1 MSVLRL
7 PLDVH
12 DPQTRRHVE
21 RVFSAAFAVR
31 RAVQR
36 DARTRLAA
44 YRGAHHE
51 RAVAGPAA
59 VRDRLGLTLPG
70 LERAAYRHLD
80 GAPHLRRHVTKALV
94 MHGADGVWQAVHR
107 HLFPDATGRRHG
119 PPRVGD
125 WWSFHTIPGRAR
137 SHTRPRKWETFRLVG
152 SLGGHRAAFD
162 RGGRLWQP
170 RRMPAVTATGG
181 GRAVRSWWD
190 HDGPFAIVLTGTGC
204 RDLVLPV
211 RLPQGPAR
219 TPVLEHYLADP
230 GCWHKIDLVRHRDPG
245 ALGGWRYEARLMI
258 LGPGYTSQS
267 TAARRAAAAG
277 LSRRGGVDVNVS
289 NLAVVSILT
298 TGVAADGLRAT
309 CVARSGPDAD
319 RLAAERL
326 RQRRRNRAL
335 QRSRRAANPHQYQ
348 LSARQQHRADRRRA
362 AGLPPVTVTT
372 PTGPRIATAAGVPV
386 QAYRRDQL
394 SAGYRRLR
402 AQTAADGAAR
412 TRAGRT
418 RAQTVA
424 ATIVATHGAELVIEA
439 ADLRAWVARWGRG
452 LHAFTPGML
461 VAALRHETSKVAALG
476 GGAGLVRAGTR
487 HTAWTQHCLC
497 GTRTPKQLRHR
508 RHHCTTC
515 GLAGGR
521 DLMAALV
528 GAHTVL
534 TEPGAPGSARI
545 DWPAARTTL
554 AVYGVDVINERLQ
567 GAVTES
573 SGHHRPHQRTCVG
586 ARRPPRSP
594 GHDGRGR
601 RARRTTA
608 TVPPTTPD
616 ETHTGTA
623 PERRDA
629 HPDCF
634 NTNNCLRNRP

>member
-1 MSVLRL
+1 MWSG
-7 PLDVH
+7 
-12 DPQTRRHVE
+12 
-21 RVFSAAFAVR
+21 VFSAAFAVR

-36 DARTRLAA
+36 DAQARLAA
-44 YRGAHHE
+44 YRAAHHE

-70 LERAAYRHLD
+70 LERAA
-80 GAPHLRRHVTKALV
+80 
-94 MHGADGVWQAVHR
+94 
-107 HLFPDATGRRHG
+107 
-119 PPRVGD
+119 
-125 WWSFHTIPGRAR
+125 
-137 SHTRPRKWETFRLVG
+137 
-152 SLGGHRAAFD
+152 
-162 RGGRLWQP
+162 
-170 RRMPAVTATGG
+170 
-181 GRAVRSWWD
+181 
-190 HDGPFAIVLTGTGC
+190 
-204 RDLVLPV
+204 
-211 RLPQGPAR
+211 
-219 TPVLEHYLADP
+219 
-230 GCWHKIDLVRHRDPG
+230 
-245 ALGGWRYEARLMI
+245 
-258 LGPGYTSQS
+258 
-267 TAARRAAAAG
+267 RRAAAAG

-289 NLAVVSILT
+289 NLAVVSIPT

-362 AGLPPVTVTT
+362 AGPPPVTVTT

-418 RAQTVA
+418 RAQIVA

-439 ADLRAWVARWGRG
+439 ADLRAWAARWGRG

-528 GAHTVL
+528 CRVGL
-534 TEPGAPGSARI
+534 TANL
-545 DWPAARTTL
+545 DD
-554 AVYGVDVINERLQ
+554 AVN
-567 GAVTES
+567 
-573 SGHHRPHQRTCVG
+573 
-586 ARRPPRSP
+586 
-594 GHDGRGR
+594 
-601 RARRTTA
+601 RAQT
-608 TVPPTTPD
+608 
-616 ETHTGTA
+616 
-623 PERRDA
+623 
-629 HPDCF
+629 
-634 NTNNCLRNRP
+634 